1 MILCVRDIL
10 INNTPE
16 SWLYF
21 VIHGYSRGLNV
32 ILTDL
37 LLLQYDQFPE
47 HCVFLIY
54 LGQWAM
60 PSLIFI

>member
-1 MILCVRDIL
+1 MNDTLCEGHFDKH
-10 INNTPE
+10 NTRRVAV
-16 SWLYF
+16 F
-21 VIHGYSRGLNV
+21 RNSRGLNV

-37 LLLQYDQFPE
+37 LFLQYDQFPK